1 MTIAP
6 SGGKPGTCP
15 TCGAENAPGSRFCER
30 CGTRLPPAS
39 REAAGP
45 TPAAPTDATLTFDR
59 PQVGTPRGDQDQA
72 AAAAPAVESAE
83 KLTEERP
90 VAPEAASE
98 REEQP
103 PVARDA
109 PTMSFDLP
117 SLPAPEASEPRSAAT
132 LSFDLP
138 SWAKEGEGDRAEPA
152 ETQAAET
159 QAAETGWPGERGVST
174 PATDAPTPAQE
185 GKSWDYQPWTPQ
197 SPEEQAAA
205 APPPRDVEG
214 TRPAIVL
221 QPQQPGSGAAET
233 PPPAGSGTL
242 PPEQPGTPTPPAQ
255 SPTQPQ
261 GSGWY
266 GSTTP
271 PPAQAQ
277 GQGQG
282 SYTYPSPPPGPSG
295 GQLPPTTGS
304 ATPPAYGYPQSGAT
318 AWSPP
323 NTGAYPAPAVGN
335 SNRTL
340 WIILGV
346 VGGLLLLCAMICVL
360 IFLVGVASAASTGAV
375 ATGVATTTR
384 P

>member
-6 SGGKPGTCP
+6 SGGRPGTCP

-39 REAAGP
+39 REEAGP

-59 PQVGTPRGDQDQA
+59 PQADTPRDDHDQTA
-72 AAAAPAVESAE
+72 ATAQPATPA
-83 KLTEERP
+83 EERP
-90 VAPEAASE
+90 EERPAPSDAASE
-98 REEQP
+98 RDERA

-109 PTMSFDLP
+109 PTMGFDLP
-117 SLPAPEASEPRSAAT
+117 SLPAPEVSEARNAAT

-138 SWAKEGEGDRAEPA
+138 SWAKEGEGDKAEPS
-152 ETQAAET
+152 AA
-159 QAAETGWPGERGVST
+159 QAAETGWPSERGSST
-174 PATDAPTPAQE
+174 PTTGPAAPEQE

-197 SPEEQAAA
+197 SPAEPAAV
-205 APPPRDVEG
+205 PPRDVAG

-221 QPQQPGSGAAET
+221 QPEQPGGSASERSPAAGAAS
-233 PPPAGSGTL
+233 PAAQ
-242 PPEQPGTPTPPAQ
+242 QPGTPPPPAQ
-255 SPTQPQ
+255 TPVQPQ

-266 GSTTP
+266 GSATP
-271 PPAQAQ
+271 PPAQ
-277 GQGQG
+277 GQGG
-282 SYTYPSPPPGPSG
+282 FTYPSPPPGPSG
-295 GQLPPTTGS
+295 GQLPPTAGA
-304 ATPPAYGYPQSGAT
+304 ATPPAYGYPHSGAT

-323 NTGAYPAPAVGN
+323 NTGAYPASAVGN